1 MSVTVDFRVLEL
13 LCGRLCHELISPVG
27 AINNG
32 VELLDEDDPEFVKE
46 AMTLIGQSAR
56 RAGQRLQFYRFAY
69 GTAGGSGSAVDA
81 RELVQGLLE
90 GGKVRCVWPAEA
102 SALEPPWQRLA
113 LNMLVLAFE
122 MLPRGGTVT
131 IKAAE
136 HGVEVAAEGDA
147 INYQRRS
154 QSGAGG
160 RGRGGGALG
169 AHRSRFLYHAARR
182 GDRGAARTRHARR
195 DARGAERA
203 SCLINPDRAR
213 PTRKTG
219 RG

>member
-1 MSVTVDFRVLEL
+1 MTVTVDFRVLEL

-69 GTAGGSGSAVDA
+69 GTAGASGSAVDA

-113 LNMLVLAFE
+113 LNMLVLALE
-122 MLPRGGTVT
+122 MLPRGGAVT
-131 IKAAE
+131 IKPVE
-136 HGVEVAAEGDA
+136 QGVEVAAEGDP
-147 INYQRRS
+147 INIS
-154 QSGAGG
+154 DDLKSVLADEVAAD
-160 RGRGGGALG
+160 AL
-169 AHRSRFLYHAARR
+169 S
-182 GDRGAARTRHARR
+182 ARTVHGFYTMRLAEETGARLALATPAATRAVLSAHHA
-195 DARGAERA
+195 
-203 SCLINPDRAR
+203 
-213 PTRKTG
+213 
-219 RG
+219 

>member
-81 RELVQGLLE
+81 RELVQGLVE

-131 IKAAE
+131 ITAVE

-147 INYQRRS
+147 INIS
-154 QSGAGG
+154 DDLKAVLADEVAAD
-160 RGRGGGALG
+160 AL
-169 AHRSRFLYHAARR
+169 S
-182 GDRGAARTRHARR
+182 ARTVHGFYTMRLAEEIGARLELATPAATRAVLSAHHA
-195 DARGAERA
+195 
-203 SCLINPDRAR
+203 
-213 PTRKTG
+213 
-219 RG
+219 

>member
-1 MSVTVDFRVLEL
+1 MTVTVDFRVLEL

-81 RELVQGLLE
+81 RELVQGLVE

-136 HGVEVAAEGDA
+136 HGVEVAAEGDTITISDDLKSVLA
-147 INYQRRS
+147 GEVAAEALSARTVHGFYTMRLAEEI
-154 QSGAGG
+154 GA
-160 RGRGGGALG
+160 RLALATPASTRAVLG
-169 AHRSRFLYHAARR
+169 A
-182 GDRGAARTRHARR
+182 RHA
-195 DARGAERA
+195 
-203 SCLINPDRAR
+203 
-213 PTRKTG
+213 
-219 RG
+219 